1 MHRHT
6 FWDSIDF
13 TNDSG
18 EQSVH
23 VLGVVSDEEKV
34 VAKLEEVGL
43 NALAHLPENGREGLG
58 VLLVDTRGGR
68 GGCWLS

>member
-1 MHRHT
+1 M
-6 FWDSIDF
+6 
-13 TNDSG
+13 
-18 EQSVH
+18 
-23 VLGVVSDEEKV
+23 